1 MVVISSASFR
11 TQEILLFVGTKAT
24 LDNSH
29 NPIFRG
35 LHFASNF

>member
-1 MVVISSASFR
+1 MVVIGSVSCR

-24 LDNSH
+24 LDNSR
-29 NPIFRG
+29 NSIFRG